1 MAPSPAR
8 PESELAAA
16 RARLAELESAEAERG
31 RSEKVQAALYRIA
44 ETASAAQDMR
54 EFYTEIHRIV
64 GELMDA
70 SNFYIVLYDEERQ
83 AMNWPFYVDEVDPEI
98 PDPDVWEPMGTGQA
112 RGLTAYLLRTGRPML
127 LSSVGIERLID
138 AGEIDFL
145 GVLSADWLGVP
156 LRSEGRTV
164 GAVVVQS
171 YREDARHSEQD
182 KELLTFVASHIGA
195 ALSRARAI
203 EETRQRNAE
212 LVIINTVQHGLAAQ
226 LDIQAMYDLVGDKIQ
241 EIFDA
246 QVVDI
251 GILDRGAGLLHFPYT
266 IERGVRFP
274 DEPTGVTGF
283 GGHVLETL
291 EPLVVNEMT
300 AEVAAE
306 FGSHVIQGE
315 MPKSLVFVPLVVGG
329 RATGRIS
336 LQNLDREHAF
346 SEADVRL
353 LTTLAGSL
361 SVALENA
368 RLFEETRQRNAELVI
383 INTIQDGLA
392 AQLDIQAMY
401 DLVGDKIQEIFDAQ
415 VVDIGILD
423 REAGMIRF
431 PYAIERGVRFPD
443 EPIEVT
449 GFRRHVLETREPL
462 VINAQSA
469 DLLAEYGQAAV
480 IQGEPPQSV
489 VFVPLVVGGRA
500 TGVISLQNLDREHA
514 FSEANVRLLTTL
526 AGSLSVALENARLF
540 EETRQ
545 RAAELATV
553 NSVGQALADQL
564 DLDALIERLGD
575 QLRDLFEADIVYV
588 ALHDTATDLIEFP
601 YYTEHGRRDPYPAQP
616 YGEGLTSR
624 IMRDRRPLLLNRAE
638 AFVEAGVEVVGTPA
652 RSYLGVP
659 IIAGEDAIGV
669 ISVQST
675 KDAGRFD
682 EADGR
687 LLSTI
692 ASNVGIAIQNARLYR
707 ETRRRASETAA
718 LAELGT
724 EISAMLDISAV
735 LDRIGQRALDLLEVG
750 TAAVFLPEPG
760 GESFRAVVALGEIA
774 EQLRA
779 SRITPGEGI
788 IGDLARR
795 GAAEMI
801 NDVTADARAV
811 QIPGTGEEA
820 EERLMAAP
828 LLAREEVIGMMA
840 VWRTDPGAPFRQEDL
855 NFLVGLSQQA
865 AIAIEN
871 ARLFRAARDARELA
885 EQANEAKSAFL
896 AATSH
901 EIRTPM
907 NAIIGMSGLLLGTE
921 LDAEQREY
929 AGIIA
934 NSGEALLTIINDI
947 LDFSKIEA
955 GRMELEESP
964 FDVREC
970 LEAVTDLISP
980 LAAKKGL
987 ELAYDM
993 DDGTPAAIVGDAG
1006 RFRQIL
1012 LNLLNNSVK
1021 FTEQGEVTLLAAP
1034 APSNQPGKVGLHVV
1048 VRDTGVGIPA
1058 DRAGRLFQS
1067 FSQGD
1072 ASTSRKYGG
1081 TGLGLAISKRLAELM
1096 GGTMWVESEGIPG
1109 KGSAFHLT
1117 VAAVQAARPAPLQDG
1132 SAALRGK
1139 RILVVDDNATNRK
1152 IVLKHVAAWGMEA
1165 TEAASGRR
1173 AVNVLGGAAA
1183 FDVAVVDH
1191 LMPGMDGV
1199 ELALQIRRMPRWS
1212 GLPIILLSS
1221 LGTRDSGEEA
1231 GSGPSF
1237 AQRLAKPV
1245 KPAALR
1251 SALTEAVG
1259 GTGQTLGVPSAGAE
1273 LDPGLGSRHPLRILL
1288 TEDNPVNQKLALRL
1302 LEKMG
1307 YRADV
1312 AGNGLEAIQALER
1325 QPYDLILMDVQMP
1338 EMDGLE
1344 ATRQIVSRWPRD
1356 RPRIVAMTAD
1366 AMQGDREKCIEAG
1379 MDDYL
1384 TKPIRTPELVAAI
1397 ERTSHRAAAGQTRPS
1412 APAEP
1417 PVDRAAID
1425 GLVESMG
1432 DAEFVADLLATF
1444 TTDAPV
1450 MLDEI
1455 DSAISSA
1462 DAATVRRI
1470 AHTLKSNAATFG
1482 ARPLSESCR
1491 QLEHAARDGDLGSA
1505 AGLAETIRADYE
1517 RARSELSA
1525 AKASLTSN

>member
-1 MAPSPAR
+1 MAPTGAEL
-8 PESELAAA
+8 ESELAAV
-16 RARLAELESAEAERG
+16 RARLAELESAEAERR

-54 EFYTEIHRIV
+54 EFYAEIHRIV
-64 GELMDA
+64 GELMNA
-70 SNFYIVLYDEERQ
+70 SNFYIVLYDDERQ

-98 PDPDVWEPMGTGQA
+98 PDPNVWEPMGTGQA
-112 RGLTAYLLRTGRPML
+112 RGLTAYLLRTGRPL
-127 LSSVGIERLID
+127 LLPAARVEKLID
-138 AGEIDFL
+138 DGEIDFL
-145 GVLSADWLGVP
+145 GVLSVDWLGVP

-212 LVIINTVQHGLAAQ
+212 LVIINAIQHGLAAQ

-251 GILDRGAGLLHFPYT
+251 GILDHGTGL
-266 IERGVRFP
+266 
-274 DEPTGVTGF
+274 
-283 GGHVLETL
+283 
-291 EPLVVNEMT
+291 
-300 AEVAAE
+300 
-306 FGSHVIQGE
+306 
-315 MPKSLVFVPLVVGG
+315 
-329 RATGRIS
+329 
-336 LQNLDREHAF
+336 
-346 SEADVRL
+346 
-353 LTTLAGSL
+353 
-361 SVALENA
+361 
-368 RLFEETRQRNAELVI
+368 
-383 INTIQDGLA
+383 
-392 AQLDIQAMY
+392 
-401 DLVGDKIQEIFDAQ
+401 
-415 VVDIGILD
+415 
-423 REAGMIRF
+423 IRF
-431 PYAIERGVRFPD
+431 PYTIERGVRFPD

-462 VINAQSA
+462 VVNERAIEAA
-469 DLLAEYGQAAV
+469 AEFGSAV
-480 IQGEPPQSV
+480 IQGEMPKSMV
-489 VFVPLVVGGRA
+489 YVPLLVGERG
-500 TGVISLQNLDREHA
+500 TGCISLQNLDREHA
-514 FSEANVRLLTTL
+514 FTEADVQLLTTL

-575 QLRDLFEADIVYV
+575 QLGDLFGADIVYV
-588 ALHDTATDLIEFP
+588 ALHDTATGLIEFP
-601 YYTEHGRRDPYPAQP
+601 YYAEHGRRDPYPAQR

-624 IMRDRRPLLLNRAE
+624 IMRDRRTLLLNRAE
-638 AFVEAGVEVVGTPA
+638 AFAEVGVEIVGTPA

-659 IIAGEDAIGV
+659 IVAGEDAIGV

-675 KDAGRFD
+675 ERAGRFNQD
-682 EADGR
+682 DGR

-692 ASNVGIAIQNARLYR
+692 ASNVGVAIQNARLYR
-707 ETRRRASETAA
+707 ETQRRASETAT

-724 EISAMLDISAV
+724 EISAMLDISAL

-760 GESFRAVVALGEIA
+760 GESFRAVVALGETA
-774 EQLRA
+774 EA
-779 SRITPGEGI
+779 IKADSITPGEGI
-788 IGDLARR
+788 IGDLARL
-795 GAAEMI
+795 GVAEVI
-801 NDVTADARAV
+801 NDVLADPRAV
-811 QIPGTGEEA
+811 QIPGTEEEA

-840 VWRTDPGAPFRQEDL
+840 VWRSAPGAPFTQEDL

-871 ARLFRAARDARELA
+871 ARLFGDARDARQLA

-964 FDVREC
+964 FGVRDC
-970 LEAVTDLISP
+970 LEAVIDLVGP

-993 DDGTPAAIVGDAG
+993 DDGTPQAIVGDVG

-1021 FTEQGEVTLLAAP
+1021 FTEQGEVALLAAP
-1034 APSNQPGKVGLHVV
+1034 APTDQPGKVGLHIA
-1048 VRDTGVGIPA
+1048 VRDTGIGIPP

-1067 FSQGD
+1067 FSQAD
-1072 ASTSRKYGG
+1072 VSTSRKYGG

-1096 GGTMWVESEGIPG
+1096 GGTVWVESKGIPG
-1109 KGSAFHLT
+1109 KGSVFHLT
-1117 VAAVQAARPAPLQDG
+1117 VAAVPADLPAMAQDAG
-1132 SAALRGK
+1132 AALSGK
-1139 RILVVDDNATNRK
+1139 RVVVVDDNATNRK
-1152 IVLKHVAAWGMEA
+1152 IVLRHVTSWGMEA
-1165 TEAASGRR
+1165 TEAESGHQ
-1173 AVNVLGGAAA
+1173 AINVLHGPAA

-1199 ELALQIRRMPRWS
+1199 ELAREIHRMPGR
-1212 GLPIILLSS
+1212 GELPIILLSS
-1221 LGTRDSGEEA
+1221 LGTRNSGEEA
-1231 GSGPSF
+1231 RPSPHF
-1237 AQRLAKPV
+1237 AKRLPKPV
-1245 KPAALR
+1245 KPAILR
-1251 SALTEAVG
+1251 SALIEELG
-1259 GTGQTLGVPSAGAE
+1259 GTSVTPGVPSAKAE

-1312 AGNGLEAIQALER
+1312 AGNGLEAIQAVQR
-1325 QPYDLILMDVQMP
+1325 QCYDLILMDVQMP
-1338 EMDGLE
+1338 ETDGLE
-1344 ATRQIVSRWPRD
+1344 ATRRIVSRWPED

-1366 AMQGDREKCIEAG
+1366 AMQGDRERCIEAG

-1384 TKPIRTPELVAAI
+1384 TKPIRTTELVAAI
-1397 ERTSHRAAAGQTRPS
+1397 ERTRRRDGAADPSRPS

-1425 GLVESMG
+1425 RLVESMG
-1432 DAEFVADLLATF
+1432 DAGFVADLLETF
-1444 TTDAPV
+1444 TTDAPA
-1450 MLDEI
+1450 MLDQI
-1455 DSAISSA
+1455 DFAIGNA
-1462 DAATVRRI
+1462 DAGTVRRI

-1482 ARPLSESCR
+1482 ARPLSEACR
-1491 QLEHAARDGDLGSA
+1491 QLEHAAKEGNLGSA
-1505 AGLAETIRADYE
+1505 TGLAQAIRAEYE
-1517 RARSELSA
+1517 RAHIELGA
-1525 AKASLTSN
+1525 AKANLTSN